1 MNEHTNFFRGNCY
14 ERSFFIMRNKTK
26 RMATNAMLAALYFT
40 LSMLAVPVGGLK
52 LTFEHLPVI
61 MAAVMFGPVDA
72 LVIGGLGELANQMMT
87 YGLTPTTVLWMT
99 PAMFRG
105 LSMGLCAK
113 YLSKYVGADAVIEK
127 KLPIAF
133 LVTCVVSGLI
143 CSLLNTFTLY
153 VDSKMYGY
161 YSYALVFGVFWIR
174 MAASAVSSVLMAAAG
189 KPVLAAMKKAKI
201 I

>member
-1 MNEHTNFFRGNCY
+1 MQ
-14 ERSFFIMRNKTK
+14 NKTRK
-26 RMATNAMLAALYFT
+26 MAACAMLAALYFA

-61 MAAVMFGPVDA
+61 VAAMLFGPVDA
-72 LVIGGLGELANQMMT
+72 LVVGALGELANQMMT
-87 YGLTPTTVLWMT
+87 FGLTATTILWMT

-113 YLSKYVGADAVIEK
+113 YLRKYMGLDAVIEK
-127 KLPIAF
+127 KLPLAF

-161 YSYALVFGVFWIR
+161 YSYALVFGVLWVR
-174 MAASAVSSVLMAAAG
+174 LGASAVSSVVMAVAG
-189 KPVLAAMKKAKI
+189 KPVLAAMRRAKI
-201 I
+201 A

>member
-1 MNEHTNFFRGNCY
+1 MQ
-14 ERSFFIMRNKTK
+14 NKTK
-26 RMATNAMLAALYFT
+26 KMAACAMLAALYFA

-61 MAAVMFGPVDA
+61 VAAMLFGPVDA
-72 LVIGGLGELANQMMT
+72 LVVGALGELANQMMT
-87 YGLTPTTVLWMT
+87 FGLTATTILWMT

-113 YLSKYVGADAVIEK
+113 YLRKYMGLDAVIEK
-127 KLPIAF
+127 KLPLAF

-161 YSYALVFGVFWIR
+161 YSYALVFGVLWVR
-174 MAASAVSSVLMAAAG
+174 LGASAVSSVMMAVAA
-189 KPVLAAMKKAKI
+189 KPVLAAMRRAKI
-201 I
+201 A

>member
-1 MNEHTNFFRGNCY
+1 MQT
-14 ERSFFIMRNKTK
+14 KTK
-26 RMATNAMLAALYFT
+26 RMATNAMLAALYFA

-61 MAAVMFGPVDA
+61 VAALMFGPVDA
-72 LVIGGLGELANQMMT
+72 MIVGALGELANQMLT
-87 YGLTPTTVLWMT
+87 YGFTVTTLLWMT
-99 PAMFRG
+99 PAVFRG

-113 YLSKYVGADAVIEK
+113 FLSGYVGLNAVIEK

-133 LVTCVVSGLI
+133 WVICVISGLI

-153 VDSKMYGY
+153 VDSKMFGY
-161 YSYALVFGVFWIR
+161 YSYAMVFGVLWVR
-174 MAASAVSSVLMAAAG
+174 LAASAVSSVLMAAAA

-201 I
+201 V

>member
-1 MNEHTNFFRGNCY
+1 M
-14 ERSFFIMRNKTK
+14 MRNKTK
-26 RMATNAMLAALYFT
+26 RMATNAMLAALYFA

-72 LVIGGLGELANQMMT
+72 LIIGGLGELANQMMT

-113 YLSKYVGADAVIEK
+113 YLSKHVGADAVIAK
-127 KLPIAF
+127 KLPVAF
-133 LVTCVVSGLI
+133 LVACVVSGLI

-201 I
+201 V

>member
-1 MNEHTNFFRGNCY
+1 MQT
-14 ERSFFIMRNKTK
+14 KTK
-26 RMATNAMLAALYFT
+26 RMATNAMLAALYFA

-61 MAAVMFGPVDA
+61 VAALMFGPVDA
-72 LVIGGLGELANQMMT
+72 MIVGALGELANQMLT
-87 YGLTPTTVLWMT
+87 YGFTVTTLLWMT

-113 YLSKYVGADAVIEK
+113 LLSGYVGLNAVIEK

-133 LVTCVVSGLI
+133 WVTCVISGLI

-153 VDSKMYGY
+153 VDSKMFGY
-161 YSYALVFGVFWIR
+161 YTYAMVFGVLWVR
-174 MAASAVSSVLMAAAG
+174 LAASAVSSVLMAAAA
-189 KPVLAAMKKAKI
+189 KPVLAAMRKAKI
-201 I
+201 V

>member
-1 MNEHTNFFRGNCY
+1 MQ
-14 ERSFFIMRNKTK
+14 NKTK
-26 RMATNAMLAALYFT
+26 KMAACAMLAALYFA

-61 MAAVMFGPVDA
+61 IAALMFGPMDA
-72 LVIGGLGELANQMMT
+72 LIVGALGELANQMMT
-87 YGLTPTTVLWMT
+87 YGITATTILWMT

-113 YLSKYVGADAVIEK
+113 LLSGYVGTNAVIEK
-127 KLPIAF
+127 KLPVGF

-161 YSYALVFGVFWIR
+161 YSYAMVFGVLWIR
-174 MAASAVSSVLMAAAG
+174 LAASAVSSVVMAVVA
-189 KPVLAAMKKAKI
+189 KPLLAAMRKAKI
-201 I
+201 V